1 MTTPELPSTPKTRST
16 PKTEPALLVRARADF
31 EAASWTLDTL
41 DVLLSDR
48 ARSALARDQR
58 IPALVEL
65 EGRSDA
71 ASILTRLFV
80 LGDEV
85 NAEELEA
92 ALPTLGIEGAKEL
105 ALVEEVGGDLGAAGC
120 FIALVDLR
128 PHVVIAPD
136 AGTDAHADSYVDSDT
151 DAHVDTD
158 ADGDLEGGTCELNW
172 WIASDRTSMQS
183 GRALPA
189 DHVLGVGGASTSLL
203 EMTIR
208 EPIDSA
214 LDMGCGCGIQAMHL
228 KTHANRVVATDLS
241 PRACEYTRFNAALN
255 RLDIEVREGSLFE
268 PVTGEAFDLVV
279 TNPPFVITPE
289 LLRGDGLFE
298 YRDGGMCRDE
308 LVRRVVR
315 EGPECLKPGGV
326 LQMIGNWEIPEGVD
340 PDAEWSKRLES
351 WFEGLPVDAWVV
363 QRDVLDTAQYVEMW
377 LQDADPNDEVGEWDS
392 SEHSSSERDASR
404 HSSSER
410 GLLEKALSGHS
421 SPERALSKRA
431 LREHAYRT
439 WLADFDAAGVGGV
452 GMGFIAVRNH
462 VGDEAEGVIRFDLGL
477 AGARPRGEDVR
488 RTLDAL
494 RLPEDLSGLRLVRAD
509 DVTEE
514 RHYVPGSADP
524 MILILHQGAGLGRS
538 IQVGTATSAIV
549 GASDGEL
556 EVGQIAAAVALLTE
570 RDSAEITQEVD
581 EPLRELLRAGML
593 KIVEQ

>member
-1 MTTPELPSTPKTRST
+1 MTTPELRST

-31 EAASWTLDTL
+31 EAASWSLDTL

-65 EGRSDA
+65 EGRSDP

-85 NAEELEA
+85 NAEELESV
-92 ALPTLGIEGAKEL
+92 LPTLGVEGAEEL
-105 ALVEEVGGDLGAAGC
+105 ALVEKVGEESGAKGR

-128 PHVVIAPD
+128 PYAVIAPD
-136 AGTDAHADSYVDSDT
+136 ADAEEGTR
-151 DAHVDTD
+151 
-158 ADGDLEGGTCELNW
+158 ELNW

-183 GRALPA
+183 GCALPA

-228 KTHANRVVATDLS
+228 KTHANTVVATDLS

-268 PVTGEAFDLVV
+268 PVAGEAFDLVV

-289 LLRGDGLFE
+289 LLRGDGLLE
-298 YRDGGMCRDE
+298 YRDGGMRRDE

-315 EGPECLKPGGV
+315 EGPECLKSGGV
-326 LQMIGNWEIPEGVD
+326 LQMIGNWEIFEGVD
-340 PDAEWSKRLES
+340 PDAEWSQRLES

-363 QRDVLDTAQYVEMW
+363 QRDVLDTSQYVEMW
-377 LQDADPNDEVGEWDS
+377 LQDADPSDEVGEWDS
-392 SEHSSSERDASR
+392 NDEAGAWDPSEGSSSERDASR

-410 GLLEKALSGHS
+410 GLLEKASSGCS
-421 SPERALSKRA
+421 SPERALRKRA

-452 GMGFIAVRNH
+452 GMGFIAIRKH

-556 EVGQIAAAVALLTE
+556 EVGQIVAAVALLTE
-570 RDSAEITQEVD
+570 RDATEVAQEVD

-593 KIVEQ
+593 RIVEQ

>member
-1 MTTPELPSTPKTRST
+1 MTPPELRSTPKIRST

-31 EAASWTLDTL
+31 EAASWSLDTL

-105 ALVEEVGGDLGAAGC
+105 ALVEAVGGDSGVAGC

-128 PHVVIAPD
+128 PYAVIAPD
-136 AGTDAHADSYVDSDT
+136 ADAEEGTR
-151 DAHVDTD
+151 
-158 ADGDLEGGTCELNW
+158 ELNW

-183 GRALPA
+183 GRVLPA

-289 LLRGDGLFE
+289 LLRGDGLLE
-298 YRDGGMCRDE
+298 YRDGGMRRDE

-315 EGPECLKPGGV
+315 EGPECLKSGGV

-377 LQDADPNDEVGEWDS
+377 LQDADPSDEVGAWDP

-410 GLLEKALSGHS
+410 GLLEKASSEHS
-421 SPERALSKRA
+421 SPERALSKGA

-452 GMGFIAVRNH
+452 GMGFIAIRKH

-538 IQVGTATSAIV
+538 IRVGTATSAIV

-556 EVGQIAAAVALLTE
+556 EVGQIVAAVALLTE
-570 RDSAEITQEVD
+570 RDAAEITQEVD

>member
-1 MTTPELPSTPKTRST
+1 MTTPELRSAPKTRST
-16 PKTEPALLVRARADF
+16 PKTEPVLLVRARADF

-136 AGTDAHADSYVDSDT
+136 ADA
-151 DAHVDTD
+151 
-158 ADGDLEGGTCELNW
+158 EEGTCELNW

-268 PVTGEAFDLVV
+268 PVAGEAFDLVV

-298 YRDGGMCRDE
+298 YRDGGMRRDE

-315 EGPECLKPGGV
+315 EGPECLKSGGV

-377 LQDADPNDEVGEWDS
+377 LQDADPSDEVGAWDP

-410 GLLEKALSGHS
+410 GMLEKASSEHS
-421 SPERALSKRA
+421 SPERALSKGA

-439 WLADFDAAGVGGV
+439 WLADFDLAGVDGV
-452 GMGFIAVRNH
+452 GMGFIAMRKH

-538 IQVGTATSAIV
+538 IRVGTATSAIV

-556 EVGQIAAAVALLTE
+556 EVGQIVAAVALLTE
-570 RDSAEITQEVD
+570 RDAAEVAQEVD

>member
-1 MTTPELPSTPKTRST
+1 MTTPELRST
-16 PKTEPALLVRARADF
+16 PKTEPALLARALADF

-41 DVLLSDR
+41 DVLLSAQ

-65 EGRSDA
+65 EGRSDP

-85 NAEELEA
+85 NAEELESV
-92 ALPTLGIEGAKEL
+92 LPTLGVEGAEEL
-105 ALVEEVGGDLGAAGC
+105 ALVEKVGEESGAKGRS
-120 FIALVDLR
+120 IALVDLR
-128 PHVVIAPD
+128 PYAVIAPD
-136 AGTDAHADSYVDSDT
+136 ADA
-151 DAHVDTD
+151 
-158 ADGDLEGGTCELNW
+158 EGGTRELNW

-183 GRALPA
+183 GCALPA

-208 EPIDSA
+208 EPISSA

-255 RLDIEVREGSLFE
+255 GLDIEVREGSLFE
-268 PVTGEAFDLVV
+268 PVAGEVFDLVV

-298 YRDGGMCRDE
+298 YRDGGMRRDD

-315 EGPECLKPGGV
+315 EGPECLKSGGV
-326 LQMIGNWEIPEGVD
+326 LQMIGNWEIFEGVD

-377 LQDADPNDEVGEWDS
+377 LQDADPSDEVGARDSNEWDS
-392 SEHSSSERDASR
+392 RE
-404 HSSSER
+404 
-410 GLLEKALSGHS
+410 HS
-421 SPERALSKRA
+421 SPERAPQERGLNGPSLSERALGKRA
-431 LREHAYRT
+431 SREYAYRT

-452 GMGFIAVRNH
+452 GMGFIAMRKH
-462 VGDEAEGVIRFDLGL
+462 QGDEGEGVIRFDLGL

-488 RTLDAL
+488 RTLEAL

-556 EVGQIAAAVALLTE
+556 EVGQIVAAVALLTE
-570 RDSAEITQEVD
+570 RDAAEVAQEVD

-593 KIVEQ
+593 RIVEQ

>member
-1 MTTPELPSTPKTRST
+1 M
-16 PKTEPALLVRARADF
+16 RARADF

-105 ALVEEVGGDLGAAGC
+105 ALVEEVGGDSGAAGC

-151 DAHVDTD
+151 DTHVDTD
-158 ADGDLEGGTCELNW
+158 ADGDPEEGTRELNW

-208 EPIDSA
+208 EPIDS
-214 LDMGCGCGIQAMHL
+214 DMGCGCGIQAMHL

-289 LLRGDGLFE
+289 LLRGDGLLE
-298 YRDGGMCRDE
+298 YRDGGMRRDE

-377 LQDADPNDEVGEWDS
+377 LQDADPSDEVGEWDPS
-392 SEHSSSERDASR
+392 DEAGAWDPSE

-410 GLLEKALSGHS
+410 GLLEKASSEHS

-452 GMGFIAVRNH
+452 GMGFIAVRKH

-509 DVTEE
+509 DVAEMT
-514 RHYVPGSADP
+514 RHLAEPRALAQESA
-524 MILILHQGAGLGRS
+524 
-538 IQVGTATSAIV
+538 
-549 GASDGEL
+549 
-556 EVGQIAAAVALLTE
+556 
-570 RDSAEITQEVD
+570 
-581 EPLRELLRAGML
+581 
-593 KIVEQ
+593 

>member
-1 MTTPELPSTPKTRST
+1 MTTPELRSA
-16 PKTEPALLVRARADF
+16 PKTEPVLLVRARADF

-105 ALVEEVGGDLGAAGC
+105 ALVEEVGGDSGAAGC

-151 DAHVDTD
+151 DTHVDTD
-158 ADGDLEGGTCELNW
+158 ADGDPEGGTCELNW

-241 PRACEYTRFNAALN
+241 SRACEYTRFNAALN

-268 PVTGEAFDLVV
+268 PVAGEAFDLVV

-298 YRDGGMCRDE
+298 YRDGGMRRDE

-326 LQMIGNWEIPEGVD
+326 LQMIGNWEIFEGVD

-377 LQDADPNDEVGEWDS
+377 LQDADPSDEVGAWDP
-392 SEHSSSERDASR
+392 SE

-410 GLLEKALSGHS
+410 GLLEKASSEHS
-421 SPERALSKRA
+421 SPERALSKGA

-439 WLADFDAAGVGGV
+439 WLADFDAASVGGV
-452 GMGFIAVRNH
+452 GMGFIAMRKH

-524 MILILHQGAGLGRS
+524 MTLILHQGAGLGRS
-538 IQVGTATSAIV
+538 IRVGTATSAIV

-556 EVGQIAAAVALLTE
+556 EVEQIVAAVALLTE
-570 RDSAEITQEVD
+570 RDAAEVAQEVD

>member
-1 MTTPELPSTPKTRST
+1 MTTPELRST
-16 PKTEPALLVRARADF
+16 PKTEPALLARALADF

-41 DVLLSDR
+41 DVLLSAQ

-65 EGRSDA
+65 EGRSDP

-80 LGDEV
+80 LGDKV
-85 NAEELEA
+85 NAEEIESV
-92 ALPTLGIEGAKEL
+92 LPTLGVEGAEEL
-105 ALVEEVGGDLGAAGC
+105 ALVEKVGEESGAKGK

-128 PHVVIAPD
+128 PYAVIAPD
-136 AGTDAHADSYVDSDT
+136 ADAEEGTR
-151 DAHVDTD
+151 
-158 ADGDLEGGTCELNW
+158 ELNW

-183 GRALPA
+183 GCALPA

-228 KTHANRVVATDLS
+228 KTHANTVVATDLS

-268 PVTGEAFDLVV
+268 PVAVEAFDLVV

-298 YRDGGMCRDE
+298 YRDGGMRRDE

-326 LQMIGNWEIPEGVD
+326 LQMIGNWEIFEGVD

-351 WFEGLPVDAWVV
+351 WFEGLPVDAWIV

-377 LQDADPNDEVGEWDS
+377 LQDADPSDEVGEWDS
-392 SEHSSSERDASR
+392 NDEAGAWDPSEGSSSERDVSR

-410 GLLEKALSGHS
+410 GLLEKASSGCS
-421 SPERALSKRA
+421 SPERALRKRA

-452 GMGFIAVRNH
+452 GMGFIAIRKH

-556 EVGQIAAAVALLTE
+556 EVGQIVAAVALLTE
-570 RDSAEITQEVD
+570 RDAAEITQEVD

>member
-1 MTTPELPSTPKTRST
+1 MTTPELRSA

-105 ALVEEVGGDLGAAGC
+105 ALVEEVGGDSGAAGC

-151 DAHVDTD
+151 DTHVDTD
-158 ADGDLEGGTCELNW
+158 ADGDPEEGTRELNW

-183 GRALPA
+183 GCALPA

-268 PVTGEAFDLVV
+268 PVAGEAFDLVV

-289 LLRGDGLFE
+289 LLRGDGLLE
-298 YRDGGMCRDE
+298 YRDGGMRRDE

-315 EGPECLKPGGV
+315 EGPECLKSGGV

-377 LQDADPNDEVGEWDS
+377 LQDADPNDEVGAWDP

-452 GMGFIAVRNH
+452 GMGFIAVRKH

-570 RDSAEITQEVD
+570 RDAAEITQEVD

>member
-1 MTTPELPSTPKTRST
+1 MTPPELRST
-16 PKTEPALLVRARADF
+16 PKTEPVLLVRARADF

-105 ALVEEVGGDLGAAGC
+105 ALVEEVGGDSGTAGC

-136 AGTDAHADSYVDSDT
+136 AG
-151 DAHVDTD
+151 TD

-183 GRALPA
+183 GCALPA

-241 PRACEYTRFNAALN
+241 TRACEYTRFNAALN

-268 PVTGEAFDLVV
+268 PVAGEAFDLVV

-298 YRDGGMCRDE
+298 YRDGGMRRDE

-315 EGPECLKPGGV
+315 EGPECLKSGGV

-340 PDAEWSKRLES
+340 LDAEWSKRLES

-377 LQDADPNDEVGEWDS
+377 LQDADPSDEVGEWDS
-392 SEHSSSERDASR
+392 NEHSSSERDASR

-410 GLLEKALSGHS
+410 GLLEKASSEHS
-421 SPERALSKRA
+421 SPERALSKGA

-439 WLADFDAAGVGGV
+439 WLADFDAASVGGV
-452 GMGFIAVRNH
+452 GMGFIAMRKH

-538 IQVGTATSAIV
+538 IRVGTATSAIV

-556 EVGQIAAAVALLTE
+556 EVGQIVAAVALLTE